1 MSVNDK
7 KRREIAQ
14 RLRKLEIGVIGTV
27 IPTVELVKNILKAID
42 YSHSN
47 AMTPYGRLA
56 DLIEPEPERTC
67 RPVVADDGSGAWGV
81 YCLECGY
88 RFAGPYGKREV
99 PEHMATRRDIMPR
112 YCSNCG
118 ARVEVDK

>member
-1 MSVNDK
+1 MSVSYEE
-7 KRREIAQ
+7 RSEIVQ

-67 RPVVADDGSGAWGV
+67 RMIDNGCELCCSECDGRHEYDEEPN
-81 YCLECGY
+81 YC
-88 RFAGPYGKREV
+88 
-99 PEHMATRRDIMPR
+99 H
-112 YCSNCG
+112 NCG
-118 ARVEVDK
+118 ARVVEVVD